1 MEIKN
6 TAWYLKKATEI
17 NNVRSEIH
25 DLRFK
30 MDRNYRKQLSR
41 KSTWEAIDAAID
53 LMFDFK
59 PILKKIITKI

>member
-6 TAWYLKKATEI
+6 TDWYLKKATEI

-41 KSTWEAIDAAID
+41 TSIWEAIDATID
-53 LMFDFK
+53 VIFGLK